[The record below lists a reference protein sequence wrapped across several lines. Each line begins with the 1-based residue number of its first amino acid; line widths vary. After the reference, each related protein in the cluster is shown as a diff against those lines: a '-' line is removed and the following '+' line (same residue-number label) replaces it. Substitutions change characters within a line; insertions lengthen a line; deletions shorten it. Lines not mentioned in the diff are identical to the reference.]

1 MDFMAMSDIPQRVE
15 GETPAV
21 LSTERDTLSGLKLL
35 VALNA
40 MLVEG
45 SIGRAAERLGV
56 NASAMSRM
64 LTQIRDLFGDP
75 IFIRTGRG
83 MVPTPFAESLRSRL
97 RALGSEAEDL
107 LAASP
112 DAEGQENLPERPA
125 YNLSRSEVRTSPL
138 PKRRQQVIEG
148 GPSPEVFSRRLDE
161 LAQSNDPLTRFAK
174 HIATVGAG
182 AGRTR
187 PLTLDEAD
195 EAMSIILAGDAD
207 AIQIGALFVAL
218 QYRGATPAELAG
230 LAQAVRRDAGAC
242 PHFSGKADLDW
253 PAYLSPR
260 RGTAPWFLLSA
271 KLVAAS
277 GRRVMMHGLALP
289 DTPLEGALASLS
301 IPTAGSLDE
310 AAEKL
315 KQQNIAFLPL
325 DRLSPQLHALLG
337 LYQLFQMRSPLNRM
351 VHLLN
356 PLGAAASLVGS
367 MGGASAEI
375 LRDAAKLAGTRNLT
389 ILSTSRDTAQAT
401 PFRAMPLLCLTDGES
416 KELVIP
422 SVQKPKAEKATGLSA
437 LEYLQAVWNGTARDD
452 GALEIVLGTAT
463 AAIFAHAAG
472 NRTWNDAREEAQEL
486 WSKRR

>member
-1 MDFMAMSDIPQRVE
+1 MNDIPQRVE
-15 GETPAV
+15 GGIAAV
-21 LSTERDTLSGLKLL
+21 LSTERDTLSALKLL
-35 VALNA
+35 VALDA

-45 SIGRAAERLGV
+45 SIGRAAERLRV

-64 LTQIRDLFGDP
+64 LTQIRDLFSDP

-97 RALGSEAEDL
+97 RALGSEAEYL
-107 LAASP
+107 LSASP

-125 YNLSRSEVRTSPL
+125 YKPSPRSEVTTPPL

-148 GPSPEVFSRRLDE
+148 GPSPEDFSRRLDE
-161 LAQSNDPLTRFAK
+161 LAQSNDPVKRLAK

-195 EAMSIILAGDAD
+195 EAMSIILSGEAD

-230 LAQAVRRDAGAC
+230 MAQAVRRDAGASSY
-242 PHFSGKADLDW
+242 FSGKADLDW

-277 GRRVMMHGLALP
+277 GRRVMIHGLALP
-289 DTPLEGALASLS
+289 DTPLENALASLT

-310 AAEKL
+310 AAERL

-325 DRLSPQLHALLG
+325 DRLSPQLQALLG

-356 PLGAAASLVGS
+356 PLGARASLVGS

-401 PFRAMPLLCLTDGES
+401 PFRAMPLLCLADGEPQ
-416 KELVIP
+416 ELVIP

-437 LEYLQAVWNGTARDD
+437 LEYLQAVWNGSARDD
-452 GALEIVLGTAT
+452 GALEIVLSTAT

-472 NRTWNDAREEAQEL
+472 NRTWNDARQEAQEL
-486 WSKRR
+486 WSNRR

>member
-1 MDFMAMSDIPQRVE
+1 MAMNRISQRVE
-15 GETPAV
+15 GKVRAL

-35 VALNA
+35 VALDA

-45 SIGRAAERLGV
+45 SIGRAAERLDV

-64 LTQIRDLFGDP
+64 LAQIREWFGDP

-97 RALGSEAEDL
+97 RTLSSEAEDL

-112 DAEGQENLPERPA
+112 GAEGQENPPEQPA
-125 YNLSRSEVRTSPL
+125 YKLSPRSVASTAPL
-138 PKRRQQVIEG
+138 PRRRQHVIEG
-148 GPSPEVFSRRLDE
+148 GPSPEVFSRRLDD
-161 LAQSNDPLTRFAK
+161 LAQSNDPLKRLAK

-230 LAQAVRRDAGAC
+230 LAQAVRRHAGAY
-242 PHFSGKADLDW
+242 PYGSDKAVLDW
-253 PAYLSPR
+253 PVYLSPR
-260 RGTAPWFLLSA
+260 RGTAPWFLLAA
-271 KLVAAS
+271 KLVSAS
-277 GRRVMMHGLALP
+277 GRRVMVHGLALP
-289 DTPLEGALASLS
+289 DTPFEGALAALS
-301 IPTAGSLDE
+301 IPTVGSLDE
-310 AAEKL
+310 AAAEL

-356 PLGAAASLVGS
+356 PLGAGASLLGS

-375 LRDAAKLAGTRNLT
+375 LRDAAKLAGSRNLT

-401 PFRAMPLLCLTDGES
+401 PFRAMPLLSLVDGDT
-416 KELVIP
+416 KEFVIP
-422 SVQKPKAEKATGLSA
+422 SVQKPKAERTTGLSV
-437 LEYLQAVWNGTARDD
+437 LEYLEAVWNGTARDD
-452 GALEIVLGTAT
+452 GAVEIILATTT
-463 AAIFAHAAG
+463 AALFAHSAG
-472 NRTWNDAREEAQEL
+472 SRSWDDARKEAQQL
-486 WSKRR
+486 WSTRR